1 MNRGIEDAEPRFS
14 FAKPKWTPEQMK
26 SVIRARKCLSRLIT
40 QEYEEKERKEEALRG
55 KEVGDGKVRCGIL

>member
-1 MNRGIEDAEPRFS
+1 MMNRGIEDAEPRFT

-40 QEYEEKERKEEALRG
+40 QQYEEKEREEAFRG
-55 KEVGDGKVRCGIL
+55 EEVKG